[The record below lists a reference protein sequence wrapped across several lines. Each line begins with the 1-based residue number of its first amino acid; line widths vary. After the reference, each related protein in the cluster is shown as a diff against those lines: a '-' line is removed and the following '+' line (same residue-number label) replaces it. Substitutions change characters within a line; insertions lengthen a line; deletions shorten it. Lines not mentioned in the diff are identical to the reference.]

1 MPPILKTLKPETLLV
16 AAAISLA
23 ALGAGVATASAQE
36 AEAPKPAAAAA
47 DAADHRR
54 MALPSLSP
62 MADHPFTIEVPVNWV
77 ARRSLQAPGVFLGP
91 PSGTPDSHPEMLLV
105 RETNVALDAPELII
119 ENLRRHD
126 EAAAWSLREAEV
138 RDFGGV
144 QGLWIVRAMPPE
156 GFHGERVSFAVKL
169 PLGDGSLDVAATVPA
184 EDYDT
189 VAPRVESMLR
199 SLRPAEAEA
208 ATAPAPSSPTD

>member
-1 MPPILKTLKPETLLV
+1 MPPILNTLKPETLLV
-16 AAAISLA
+16 AAAVSLA
-23 ALGAGVATASAQE
+23 ALGSGVAPASAQE
-36 AEAPKPAAAAA
+36 AEAPEPA
-47 DAADHRR
+47 AADHRR

-62 MADHPFTIEVPVNWV
+62 MADYPFTIDVPVNWV

-105 RETNVALDAPELII
+105 RESNVALDAPELIL

-189 VAPRVESMLR
+189 VAPQVESMLR